1 MPPQL
6 TGSMLVGMAT
16 VRLIDAVALQQAAQQ
31 GDTGIDYEHPQQNQ
45 PGPEQLLGNPSG
57 LQ

>member
-6 TGSMLVGMAT
+6 TGSMLIGMAT
-16 VRLIDAVALQQAAQQ
+16 VRFVNPRTLQQTAQQ

-45 PGPEQLLGNPSG
+45 PGPEQLLGNPCG

>member
-31 GDTGIDYEHPQQNQ
+31 GDTSIDYENPQQNQ
-45 PGPEQLLGNPSG
+45 LGPEQLLSNPCG

>member
-31 GDTGIDYEHPQQNQ
+31 GDTSIDYENPQQNQ
-45 PGPEQLLGNPSG
+45 PGPEQLLSNPCG